1 MVVRF
6 LVIALALGVTTWVL
20 PGIVLDEGPLADRAI
35 TIVIVAA
42 IFGLVNSLAK
52 PLFGFVR
59 SPLLFVLMGVAILVV
74 NAALLLVTSWVCGLL
89 HVGWRVEGFWWALAG
104 AFMVSVV
111 SFVLNTF
118 VGRRGVEHR

>member
-6 LVIALALGVTTWVL
+6 LVIALALGVTTWLL
-20 PGIVLDEGPLADRAI
+20 PGVTLDEGPLADRAI

-42 IFGLVNSLAK
+42 IFGLVNALAR

-59 SPLLFVLMGVAILVV
+59 SPLLYALMGLTILVV
-74 NAALLLVTSWVCGLL
+74 NAALLLLTSWVCRQLG
-89 HVGWRVEGFWWALAG
+89 VGWHVDGFWWALAG
-104 AFMVSVV
+104 VLGVSIV
-111 SFVLNTF
+111 SFVINTF